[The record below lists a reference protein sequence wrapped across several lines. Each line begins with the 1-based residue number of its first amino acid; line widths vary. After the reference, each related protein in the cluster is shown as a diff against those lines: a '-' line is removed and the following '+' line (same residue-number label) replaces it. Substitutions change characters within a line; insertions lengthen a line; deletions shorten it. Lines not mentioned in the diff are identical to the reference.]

1 MRTRVKLPS
10 GRNDHISHPW
20 IWKLGII
27 VVNLLPG
34 NGGYFSPFR
43 GRVICKSWKKTC
55 LNKNSMHFCRP
66 IHTNPKIFQFRKKKK
81 HSSLWFPIFICES
94 NVQVGDRFTLTSVRA
109 DLWKITHTNCSIH
122 QGTKGLGLANSPKQV
137 GDTAIWSQW

>member
-34 NGGYFSPFR
+34 KGEYFSPFR
-43 GRVICKSWKKTC
+43 GRVICKSWT
-55 LNKNSMHFCRP
+55 KNMSKQKLHAFLP
-66 IHTNPKIFQFRKKKK
+66 TNSYQSKDLSIYEKK

-122 QGTKGLGLANSPKQV
+122 QGTKGLGLANSLKQV